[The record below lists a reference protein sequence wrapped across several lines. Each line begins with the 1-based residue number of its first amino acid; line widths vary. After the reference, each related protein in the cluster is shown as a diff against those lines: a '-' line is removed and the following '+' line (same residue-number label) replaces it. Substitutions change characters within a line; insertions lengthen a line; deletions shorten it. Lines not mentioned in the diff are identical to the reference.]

1 MTERIRIIVAEDLQV
16 LREHFCELIGKETD
30 MEVVGQASSGREVLE
45 LVASRDVDLILMD
58 IEMDFKHDGIVTAMT
73 VLSNHP
79 DIKIVFLTV
88 HEDDETVFGAF
99 ETGAV
104 DYLLKTSP
112 SSEVVSSIRKAHEG
126 IVQVR
131 PEVAYKIK
139 NEFTRIRRNEESFL
153 KAAVIVSQLT
163 PSELAI
169 LELLQSEM
177 KIAEIAKD
185 RQVELST
192 IKSQINVILKK
203 FNKKRTKEVVAL
215 LRDLN
220 LMPFIHKVRDGGEG

>member
-1 MTERIRIIVAEDLQV
+1 MR
-16 LREHFCELIGKETD
+16 
-30 MEVVGQASSGREVLE
+30 VVGQAASGREVLE
-45 LVASRDVDLILMD
+45 LVGKQPVDMILMD
-58 IEMDFKHDGIVTAMT
+58 IEMDFKHDGIATAIQ
-73 VLSNHP
+73 VLAEYP
-79 DIKIVFLTV
+79 DMKIIFLTV

-112 SSEVVSSIRKAHEG
+112 VTEIIGSIRKAHEG

-139 NEFTRIRRNEESFL
+139 NEFTRIRRNEESFMQ
-153 KAAVIVSQLT
+153 AAVIVSQLT

-169 LELLQSEM
+169 LDLLQKDM

-203 FNKKRTKEVVAL
+203 FNKKRTKEVMAL

-220 LMPFIHKVRDGGEG
+220 LLPFIQKVRGGR

>member
-1 MTERIRIIVAEDLQV
+1 MTEPIRIIVAEDLKV
-16 LREHFCELIGKETD
+16 LREHFCDCIANEPD
-30 MEVVGQASSGREVLE
+30 MRVVGQAASGREVLE
-45 LVASRDVDLILMD
+45 LVGKQPVDMILMD
-58 IEMDFKHDGIVTAMT
+58 IEMDFKHDGIATAIQ
-73 VLSNHP
+73 VLAEYP
-79 DIKIVFLTV
+79 DMKIIFLTV

-112 SSEVVSSIRKAHEG
+112 VTEIIGSIRKAHEG

-139 NEFTRIRRNEESFL
+139 NEFTRIRRNEESFMQ
-153 KAAVIVSQLT
+153 AAVIVSQLT

-169 LELLQSEM
+169 LDLLQKDM

-203 FNKKRTKEVVAL
+203 FNKKRTKEVMAL

-220 LMPFIHKVRDGGEG
+220 LLPFIQKVRGGR

>member
-1 MTERIRIIVAEDLQV
+1 MTQPIRIIVAEDLQL
-16 LREHFCELIGKETD
+16 LRRHFCDLIGKEPD
-30 MEVVGQASSGREVLE
+30 MRVVGQAASGKEVLE
-45 LVASRDVDLILMD
+45 LLEENEADLILMD
-58 IEMDFKHDGIVTAMT
+58 IEMDFKHDGIATAIR
-73 VLSNHP
+73 VLESRP
-79 DIKIVFLTV
+79 DMKIIFLTV

-104 DYLLKTSP
+104 DYLLKTSTA
-112 SSEVVSSIRKAHEG
+112 SEIVASIRKAHEG

-139 NEFTRIRRNEESFL
+139 NEFTRIRRNEESFM

-169 LELLQSEM
+169 LDLLQKEM
-177 KIAEIAKD
+177 KIADIAKD

-220 LMPFIHKVRDGGEG
+220 LMPFIQKVRGGP

>member
-1 MTERIRIIVAEDLQV
+1 MTEPIRIIVAEDLKV
-16 LREHFCELIGKETD
+16 LREHFCDCIAKEPD
-30 MEVVGQASSGREVLE
+30 MRVVGQAASGREVME
-45 LVASRDVDLILMD
+45 LVGKQPVDMILMD
-58 IEMDFKHDGIVTAMT
+58 IEMDFKHDGIATAIQ
-73 VLSNHP
+73 VLAEYP
-79 DIKIVFLTV
+79 DMKIIFLTV

-112 SSEVVSSIRKAHEG
+112 VTEIIGSIRKAHEG

-139 NEFTRIRRNEESFL
+139 NEFTRIRRNEESFMQ
-153 KAAVIVSQLT
+153 AAVIVSQLT

-169 LELLQSEM
+169 LDLLQKDM

-203 FNKKRTKEVVAL
+203 FNKKRTKEVMAL

-220 LMPFIHKVRDGGEG
+220 LLPFIQKVRGGR